1 MHTIKVPHN
10 KNTRKCHAVTMQTPE
25 KVVVPVSMHIGAP
38 SRLLVKS
45 GDRVSIGQP
54 IAEPTGMVSSY
65 IHAPIS
71 GTVKSIGKARTARGH
86 LVDAVTILSDG
97 EGRFFSELRPPRVT
111 DAASFVEAIRDSGA
125 VGLGGA
131 GFPTAVKLL
140 PDALSRVDTVIVNG
154 AECEPYIT
162 SDTRTMLERSGD
174 IAEGVQLLRTYL
186 GIDRIIVAIEDNK
199 PECRDK
205 LKPLLADTA
214 EIRMLAS
221 RYPHGGEKMLVY
233 RVLRRKIPEG
243 KLPIDVGVIVLNCT
257 TLAFIARYV
266 RTGVPLV
273 SKCVT
278 VDGDAVRT
286 PMNVSVPIGT
296 PISDVFAFA
305 GGFTEEPAVVLYGG
319 PMMGITV
326 PDLDVPVLKNT
337 NALLAFTGKEARKL
351 APSAC
356 LRCGRCVSACPMS
369 LSPIAIA
376 EAYERRDAKALCALK
391 VNLCIECGCC
401 AYSCPANRRL
411 VQTNQLAKPLA
422 ASEARKKAE
431 AKGGPRK

>member
-1 MHTIKVPHN
+1 MHTIKVPHR
-10 KNTRKCHAVTMQTPE
+10 KTTRKSHVVSMPAPE

-38 SRLLVKS
+38 SKLLVKS
-45 GDRVSIGQP
+45 GDTVAIGQP
-54 IAEPTGMVSSY
+54 IAEPSGVVSSY

-71 GTVKSIGKARTARGH
+71 GSVKSIGKTRTARGA
-86 LVDAVTILSDG
+86 LVEAVTILSDG
-97 EGRFFSELRPPRVT
+97 ENRFYSELRPPRVT
-111 DAASFVEAIRDSGA
+111 DTVSFVEAIRASGV

-131 GFPTAVKLL
+131 GFPTAVKLS
-140 PDALSRVDTVIVNG
+140 PDTLSRLDTVIVNG

-174 IAEGVQLLRTYL
+174 IVEGVQLLRAYL
-186 GIDRIIVAIEDNK
+186 GVSRIVIAIEDNK

-205 LKPLLADTA
+205 LAPLVGDSA
-214 EIRMLAS
+214 EIRMLRS

-243 KLPIDVGVIVLNCT
+243 RLPIDVGVIVLNCT
-257 TLAFIARYV
+257 TLACIARYV
-266 RTGVPLV
+266 RTGLPLV

-278 VDGDAVRT
+278 VDGGAVKT

-296 PISDVFAFA
+296 PLRDVFAFA
-305 GGFTEEPAVVLYGG
+305 GGFTEEPAAVLYGG

-337 NALLAFTGKEARKL
+337 NALLAFTEKEAKKL
-351 APSAC
+351 APGPC
-356 LRCGRCVSACPMS
+356 LRCGRCVAACPMS

-376 EAYERRDAKALCALK
+376 EAYERRDARALYALK

-401 AYSCPANRRL
+401 SYSCPAHRHL
-411 VQTNQLAKPLA
+411 VQQNQLAKPLA
-422 ASEARKKAE
+422 AMEDRKR
-431 AKGGPRK
+431 RKRKETDQ